1 MAATRPRPWADEND
15 QHRDTNDPVSTWARR
30 PVEWRGASWRA
41 IAAGLPTATH
51 RPIENGHGQV
61 HRLEADISLSWPAGG
76 IFTNAARERWNATS
90 IGSGCG
96 LARPLQPRQ
105 IAQALQETV
114 RQSRLPRPT
123 SWEAGMS
130 ELGEWWCLRA
140 CWPGACALRAGERES
155 GERWVLVEHNVR
167 WGVLSVASGLRQAD
181 GAVIVATHEGA
192 RLSGTLLTGERPS
205 ATLIRGVWRE
215 IDKLQATLLAWR
227 SQRPSMQQ
235 LATWASRSIGR
246 RWGAETRAWLL
257 MRNGATQG
265 IDAGHISWPAGQ
277 RETVD
282 DLEQIAWTLA
292 IAVLGTEEIDARRAL
307 AGDIIKMVERLQAL
321 IPGENDDEAPPAAP
335 TYDAL
340 VH

>member
-1 MAATRPRPWADEND
+1 MAATRTCAIEDD
-15 QHRDTNDPVSTWARR
+15 QHRDTSDPVSTWARR
-30 PVEWRGASWRA
+30 PVEWRRASWGA

-51 RPIENGHGQV
+51 RPIENEHGQV
-61 HRLEADISLSWPAGG
+61 HRLEADISLSWPAAGM
-76 IFTNAARERWNATS
+76 FTNAARERWNATS

-96 LARPLQPRQ
+96 VQRPLQPRH
-105 IAQALQETV
+105 IAEALQETV

-140 CWPGACALRAGERES
+140 CWPGAHALRAGERET
-155 GERWVLVEHNVR
+155 GERWVAVEHNVR
-167 WGVLSVASGLRQAD
+167 WGALSVASGLRQAD
-181 GAVIVATHEGA
+181 GAAIVATHERA

-205 ATLIRGVWRE
+205 ATLIRAVWRE

-235 LATWASRSIGR
+235 LATWASQSIGR
-246 RWGAETRAWLL
+246 QWGAETRAWLL
-257 MRNGATQG
+257 MLNGATQG

-292 IAVLGTEEIDARRAL
+292 TAVLGTEEVDARQRLAGEIVKVVGNLRAL
-307 AGDIIKMVERLQAL
+307 VHTD
-321 IPGENDDEAPPAAP
+321 NDDDAPPPAA